1 MQAIGLIGIF
11 AYLFYDS
18 MAAAVVLCPV
28 GVVYLHEWKEE
39 RCREKEMEFRG
50 QFQNSIQILASI
62 LKAGYSVE
70 NAIRETEKELK
81 PLYPKGCRI
90 RTEYERMGRELKMN
104 LSAEQVLNNF
114 ANRVQQEDVKN
125 FVTVFAAAKRI
136 GGDSI
141 SILRETVKIISGKI
155 ETEREI
161 QTLLASKKLEF
172 RIMCVIPLGMVF
184 YMRLAFPEFLSVLY
198 RNPVGILLMSGCLGI
213 YLYAFRMGSRMIRI
227 EV

>member
-1 MQAIGLIGIF
+1 MVGVF
-11 AYLFYDS
+11 AYLFYDTL
-18 MAAAVVLCPV
+18 AACIVLCPV
-28 GVVYLHEWKEE
+28 GAGYLHEWIEE
-39 RCREKEMEFRG
+39 RCRKKELEFRS
-50 QFQNSIQILASI
+50 QFQNSIQIMASL
-62 LKAGYSVE
+62 LKTGYSVE

-81 PLYPKGCRI
+81 PLYPEESRI
-90 RTEYERMGRELKMN
+90 RREYQRMGRELGMN
-104 LSAEQVLNNF
+104 LSAEDVLKSF
-114 ANRVQQEDVKN
+114 ANRVQQEDVEN

-141 SILRETVKIISGKI
+141 GILRETVRIISGKI

-198 RNPVGILLMSGCLGI
+198 GNLVGILLMSGCLGI
-213 YLYAFRMGSRMIRI
+213 YLYAFRVGSRITRI

>member
-1 MQAIGLIGIF
+1 MVGVI

-18 MAAAVVLCPV
+18 VAAVPVLFPV
-28 GVVYLHEWKEE
+28 GIIYLHEWRDE
-39 RCREKEMEFRG
+39 RCRKKEMGFRS
-50 QFQNSIQILASI
+50 QFQNSIQILASL
-62 LKAGYSVE
+62 LKTGYSVE
-70 NAIRETEKELK
+70 NALREVEKELK
-81 PLYPKGCRI
+81 PLYPENSRI
-90 RTEYERMGRELKMN
+90 RIEYERIGREMAMN
-104 LSAEQVLNNF
+104 LPTEQVLKNF
-114 ANRVQQEDVKN
+114 ANRVHQEDVES

-141 SILRETVKIISGKI
+141 SILRETVRIISGKI

-161 QTLLASKKLEF
+161 QTLLAAKILEF

-198 RNPVGILLMSGCLGI
+198 GNLIGIILMTGCLGI
-213 YLYAFRMGSRMIRI
+213 YLYAYRMGKKIMRI